1 MDEFLTV
8 PDVARKLQV
17 SEETIRRWLRDGR
30 LEGVMLGR
38 RAGWRIRP
46 ESVEKMLNAMV
57 VMGKELAAQNL
68 GA

>member
-8 PDVARKLQV
+8 PDVARRLQV
-17 SEETIRRWLRDGR
+17 SEETIRRWLRDGK

-46 ESVEKMLNAMV
+46 ESVERMLDAMSV
-57 VMGKELAAQNL
+57 VGKAA
-68 GA
+68 A